1 MEFSLSIYRSDKME
15 IIEFMKKGDLYE
27 IAKKHKKI
35 HRMPLSK
42 LSKPELEKIVLDLS
56 KHEQVGSGIIE
67 DFKNFGKKLVDK
79 AKQIFFFPPNK
90 LPVSSEK
97 VFNVY
102 KGETIT
108 GIEVRREPL
117 TGAISKV
124 ADWVSGGKYTEKLKD
139 LGYDKVFHLYMILK
153 FGNRKVLIEKNER
166 INITYGR

>member
-67 DFKNFGKKLVDK
+67 DFKNRDETQLFEEKIHDLKNLIYK
-79 AKQIFFFPPNK
+79 NLYNNLTYFSAK
-90 LPVSSEK
+90 
-97 VFNVY
+97 
-102 KGETIT
+102 
-108 GIEVRREPL
+108 
-117 TGAISKV
+117 
-124 ADWVSGGKYTEKLKD
+124 
-139 LGYDKVFHLYMILK
+139 
-153 FGNRKVLIEKNER
+153 
-166 INITYGR
+166 